1 MIAKNDCEIMAFPSV
16 KNWERW
22 LAANH
27 AKSSGVWL
35 RFFKKSSSTAS
46 VTHAQALDEALC
58 YGWIDGQ
65 LKSHD
70 STSWLHKF
78 LPRRPK
84 SIWSK
89 RNQEHVA
96 RLTKAGKM
104 RPAGLQ
110 EVNAA
115 KADGRW
121 DMAYD
126 SPSSMKIPADFLRA
140 LSKDKGAK
148 KFFATLNKANI
159 YSITWRLQTA
169 KKPETRGKRM
179 KSILAMLSEGK
190 KFHG

>member
-1 MIAKNDCEIMAFPSV
+1 MAAKNDYEIMAFPSA
-16 KNWERW
+16 KKWERW
-22 LAANH
+22 LAAHH
-27 AKSSGVWL
+27 ANSSGVRL
-35 RFFKKSSSTAS
+35 RFFKKSSGVTSM
-46 VTHAQALDEALC
+46 THAQALDEALC

-70 STSWLHKF
+70 AMSWLHKF
-78 LPRRPK
+78 SPRRPK

-104 RPAGLQ
+104 QPAGLK
-110 EVNAA
+110 EVNDA

-121 DMAYD
+121 GMAYD
-126 SPSSMKIPADFLRA
+126 SPSKMTIPEDFLRA
-140 LSKDKGAK
+140 LSKNKNAK
-148 KFFATLNKANI
+148 KFFDTLNKANI

-169 KKPETRGKRM
+169 KKPETRDKRM
-179 KSILAMLSEGK
+179 KAILAMLAEGK